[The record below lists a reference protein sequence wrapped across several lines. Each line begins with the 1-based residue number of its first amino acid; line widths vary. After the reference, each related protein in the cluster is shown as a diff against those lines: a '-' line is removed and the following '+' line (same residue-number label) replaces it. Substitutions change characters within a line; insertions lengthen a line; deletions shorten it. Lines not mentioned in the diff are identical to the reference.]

1 MMFSTG
7 SEIHGQ
13 VIESTN
19 NRREFDVIKNE
30 SRITG
35 VDYNPKSGML
45 FLADSQSHQIK
56 RSFIPGSTDHPE
68 AKIGSSQVIIS
79 MTSDRSEPTSVASDW
94 LSNNIYWTETRGAR
108 GYVMMAK
115 EDGRYRRSLVTSNLE
130 RPTSIALD
138 PEHGLMFWADAGN
151 NPKIETGWMDGTRRK
166 VIVSQGIGSPEA
178 ITIDFAMGHTL
189 YWVDSKLEI
198 IEMMDKDGQNR

>member
-1 MMFSTG
+1 MNGTHACSCREGFELSDQFSGVCRAVKGGEPKLMFSTG

-56 RSFIPGSTDHPE
+56 RSFIPGSTDHLE
-68 AKIGSSQVIIS
+68 AKIGSSQVII
-79 MTSDRSEPTSVASDW
+79 
-94 LSNNIYWTETRGAR
+94 
-108 GYVMMAK
+108 
-115 EDGRYRRSLVTSNLE
+115 
-130 RPTSIALD
+130 
-138 PEHGLMFWADAGN
+138 
-151 NPKIETGWMDGTRRK
+151 
-166 VIVSQGIGSPEA
+166 
-178 ITIDFAMGHTL
+178 
-189 YWVDSKLEI
+189 
-198 IEMMDKDGQNR
+198 